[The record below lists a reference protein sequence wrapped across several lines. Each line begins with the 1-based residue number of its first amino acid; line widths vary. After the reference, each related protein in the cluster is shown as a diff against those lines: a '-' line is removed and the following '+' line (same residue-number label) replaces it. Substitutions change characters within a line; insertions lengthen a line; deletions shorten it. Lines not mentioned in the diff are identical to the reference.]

1 MTSQPPELPPP
12 TSDTPE
18 PTDPATPEAAGDE
31 TLRAQHLD
39 LDALSAYLDGAL
51 EPGEMAAARA
61 HLATCP
67 ECGEDLAE
75 LRATVAL
82 LQGLPQYAP
91 RRTFQLGPEHARGA
105 TRAPARVTRG
115 VEGWFER
122 LLPWFP
128 TLRIAT
134 VAVAVLLVAVIAG
147 DLVTNRGSEM
157 AGPGQ
162 SRGIMA
168 DATTSEAEMPAP
180 APAMEAPP
188 VADEDAELAREAAPR
203 SAAYQPTMSTF
214 AESEPLATGE
224 SITFG
229 ARDAFSGT
237 ESTAPASMEMDEAE
251 EDASGIVVSPA
262 APATTAPEEVSD
274 PAAGPSGWRL
284 AQVGLGL
291 ALVWLIVSLV
301 GLNRIRGD
309 RQ

>member
-1 MTSQPPELPPP
+1 MTSQPPPPANNA
-12 TSDTPE
+12 PE
-18 PTDPATPEAAGDE
+18 PTDPALPEAEADE

-67 ECGEDLAE
+67 ECAQDLAE
-75 LRATVAL
+75 MRATVAL

-91 RRTFQLGPEHARGA
+91 RRSFQLGPEHARGA
-105 TRAPARVTRG
+105 EGATARVSRG
-115 VEGWFER
+115 LEGWFER

-147 DLVTNRGSEM
+147 DLVTNRGSESS
-157 AGPGQ
+157 GPAQTG
-162 SRGIMA
+162 RIMA
-168 DATTSEAEMPAP
+168 DATDSGAELPAP
-180 APAMEAPP
+180 APAMEVPP
-188 VADEDAELAREAAPR
+188 IEEDAESAQDVAPR
-203 SAAYQPTMSTF
+203 SAAFQPTMSVF

-229 ARDAFSGT
+229 ARDALTGT
-237 ESTAPASMEMDEAE
+237 DSAVPASLEVDEAE
-251 EDASGIVVSPA
+251 EDASGIVASPT
-262 APATTAPEEVSD
+262 APATVAPEE

-301 GLNRIRGD
+301 GLNRIR
-309 RQ
+309 RNRP

>member
-1 MTSQPPELPPP
+1 MTSQPPPPAN
-12 TSDTPE
+12 DAPE
-18 PTDPATPEAAGDE
+18 PTDPALPEAEADE

-67 ECGEDLAE
+67 ECAQDLAE
-75 LRATVAL
+75 MRATVAL

-91 RRTFQLGPEHARGA
+91 RRSFQLGPEHARGA
-105 TRAPARVTRG
+105 EGATARVSRG
-115 VEGWFER
+115 LEGWFER

-147 DLVTNRGSEM
+147 DLVTNRGSESS
-157 AGPGQ
+157 GPAQTG
-162 SRGIMA
+162 RIMA
-168 DATTSEAEMPAP
+168 DATDSGAELPAP
-180 APAMEAPP
+180 APAMEVPP
-188 VADEDAELAREAAPR
+188 IEEDAESAQDVAPR
-203 SAAYQPTMSTF
+203 SAAFQPTMSVF

-229 ARDAFSGT
+229 ARDALTGT
-237 ESTAPASMEMDEAE
+237 DSAVPASLEVDEAGEDASRLVASPTAPATA
-251 EDASGIVVSPA
+251 
-262 APATTAPEEVSD
+262 APEEPE

-301 GLNRIRGD
+301 GLNRIR
-309 RQ
+309 RNRP